1 MQMGRTTG
9 VLIWFRIITHPRR
22 SNAVVQIF
30 PNRPNQKTFDTPQSL
45 RLYSETCFAVRTRFP
60 FTLLHRDRR
69 LKKGFYLVMTAQALS
84 SLADN
89 ALLIAAIALIADL
102 QGPDW
107 MVPMMKWWFALAYVV
122 LAAFVG
128 ALADTFPKGRVMFAT
143 NAIKLAGCV
152 LMFTAQMLALS
163 DNSQLVQVFIAYTLV
178 GIGAAAY
185 SPAKYGIVTE
195 MLPPEQLVKGNSWI
209 EGLTVLSIIAG
220 TVLGGILISPAVSS
234 TLLEYPWV
242 SALARTRTEAAIFII
257 GFVYL
262 LAAGCNL
269 LIPATGVSYPKQQTN
284 PLKLVGE
291 FSGYVAI
298 LWKDKLGQISL
309 AVTTLFWG
317 AGATLQLIVIE
328 WGAKHLGYPL
338 EKSSVLMGVAAIGTV
353 VGAVCAGKVP
363 LRRALSVLPLGVAM
377 GFTVL
382 FMPYVYEPWAV
393 YSILLVVGALSGFF
407 VVPMN
412 ALLQHRGH
420 VLLSAGHSIAVQNFN
435 EQLNILLM
443 LALYSL
449 MLWLNIDINTI
460 IVFFGLL
467 VAAMMMLFIRWNQLN
482 HRRDPTLQRQIGQH
496 GHGQALH

>member
-1 MQMGRTTG
+1 
-9 VLIWFRIITHPRR
+9 
-22 SNAVVQIF
+22 
-30 PNRPNQKTFDTPQSL
+30 
-45 RLYSETCFAVRTRFP
+45 
-60 FTLLHRDRR
+60 

-89 ALLIAAIALIADL
+89 ALLIAAIALIADSS
-102 QGPDW
+102 GPDW

-128 ALADTFPKGRVMFAT
+128 AFADSFPKGRVMFAT
-143 NAIKLAGCV
+143 NAIKLAGCI
-152 LMFTAQMLALS
+152 LMFTAQMLS
-163 DNSQLVQVFIAYTLV
+163 KNNDMQLIQIFVAYTLV

-195 MLPPEQLVKGNSWI
+195 MLPPDQLVKGNSWI
-209 EGLTVLSIIAG
+209 EGLTVLSIILG
-220 TVLGGILISPAVSS
+220 TVLGGVLISPSVSGV
-234 TLLEYPWV
+234 LLGHSWV
-242 SALARTRTEAAIFII
+242 NVFAQSRTEAAILII
-257 GFVYL
+257 GIVYF
-262 LAAGCNL
+262 AAAACNL
-269 LIPATGVSYPKQQTN
+269 LIPDTGVSYPKQQTN
-284 PLKLVGE
+284 PIKLVSE
-291 FSGYVAI
+291 FAGYVSI
-298 LWKDKLGQISL
+298 LWRDKLGQISL

-328 WGAKHLGYPL
+328 WGSHHLGLPL
-338 EKSSVLMGVAAIGTV
+338 ERSSILMGIAAVGTV
-353 VGAVCAGKVP
+353 VGSICAGKIP
-363 LRRALSVLPLGVAM
+363 LKKALAVLPLGVVM

-382 FMPYVYEPWAV
+382 LMPYVYSPWAV
-393 YSILLVVGALSGFF
+393 YGVLLLVGALSGFF

-449 MLWLNIDINTI
+449 MLWFSIPINTI

-467 VAAMMMLFIRWNQLN
+467 VALLMLLFMRWS
-482 HRRDPTLQRQIGQH
+482 HRNIKADPSLLRQIGQH